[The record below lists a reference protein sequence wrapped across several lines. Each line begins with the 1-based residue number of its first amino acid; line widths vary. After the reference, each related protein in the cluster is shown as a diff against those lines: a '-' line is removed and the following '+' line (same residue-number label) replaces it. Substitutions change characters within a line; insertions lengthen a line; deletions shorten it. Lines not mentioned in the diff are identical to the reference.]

1 LIGFPGLRRLADKS
15 LLLAAAAVF
24 ALALAACGREES
36 PDLVNG
42 KTLFIGEGTCG
53 SCHALAR
60 AGTKGTQGPDLDAA
74 FAQAR
79 EDGMNEDT
87 IEGIVHKQ
95 IGYPRRGSIMPADL
109 VEGDDA
115 RDVAAYVAKVAG
127 QAGEDSGALAEV
139 GVKKGGTATAKAG
152 VLEIDA
158 DETGALAF
166 TASKA
171 FAPPG
176 KIELVMKNPSPIQ
189 HNIALE
195 GGPEGPIVGTGE
207 TSRVATT
214 LKPGK
219 YVFLCTVPGHAEGGM
234 KGDLTVK

>member
-1 LIGFPGLRRLADKS
+1 MIGFPGLRRVAHKS
-15 LLLAAAAVF
+15 VVF
-24 ALALAACGREES
+24 VSVAGLLALAACGREDE

-42 KTLFIGEGTCG
+42 KSLFIGKGTCG

-60 AGTKGTQGPDLDAA
+60 AGTKGTQGPDLDQA

-79 EDGMNEDT
+79 RDGMNSET
-87 IEGIVHKQ
+87 VEGVVRRQ
-95 IGYPRRGSIMPADL
+95 IAHPRRDSIMPADL

-115 RDVAAYVAKVAG
+115 RDVAAYVGEAAG
-127 QAGEDSGALAEV
+127 QPGEDTGALADV
-139 GVKKGGTATAKAG
+139 GVTKGGTATAKNG

-158 DETGALAF
+158 DETGNTAF

-171 FAPPG
+171 TAPAG
-176 KIELVMKNPSPIQ
+176 KIEFVMKNPSPID

-195 GGPEGPIVGTGE
+195 GDGEGDVVGNGG
-207 TSRVATT
+207 TSRFTTT

-219 YVFLCTVPGHAEGGM
+219 YTFLCTVPGHAEGGM
-234 KGDLTVK
+234 KGELTVK